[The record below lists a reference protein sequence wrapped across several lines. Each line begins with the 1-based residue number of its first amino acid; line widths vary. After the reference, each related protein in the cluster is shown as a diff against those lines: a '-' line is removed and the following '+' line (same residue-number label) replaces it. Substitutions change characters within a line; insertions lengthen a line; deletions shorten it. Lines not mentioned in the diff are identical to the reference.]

1 MIGFHTI
8 FFRSVTKNMKT
19 VSTFILISSLVAA
32 QAVFAGEIIGTVT
45 LKGTPP
51 PESPNNFIK
60 DDAKCAKVI
69 TETPTTHFYVVGGG
83 GELAD
88 VIVKLKDA
96 PGKSTGA
103 SAQPVV
109 LDQKN
114 CQYVP
119 QILAIQT
126 GQTLLIRTSDP
137 FPHNVHTR
145 PTSPGNHEEN
155 KMQEASAPDVP
166 LTFGA
171 PENFLK
177 FQCDVH
183 STTFGSWMLAWVT
196 VVDHP
201 YFAVTGKDG
210 KFKISN
216 VPAGKYT
223 LTALH
228 RKAAITGV
236 DKQIEVKE
244 GEPAKVDFTLE
255 VPPPAAK

>member
-1 MIGFHTI
+1 
-8 FFRSVTKNMKT
+8 MKT
-19 VSTFILISSLVAA
+19 ISAFILVGSLAA
-32 QAVFAGEIIGTVT
+32 GQIAFAGDIIGTVT

-51 PESPNNFIK
+51 PENPNNFIK

-69 TETPTTHFYVVGGG
+69 TEVPTTHFYVVGAN

-96 PGKSTGA
+96 PGKSAGA
-103 SAQPVV
+103 PAQPVV

-126 GQTLLIRTSDP
+126 GQTLLVRTSDP
-137 FPHNVHTR
+137 FPHNVHTK
-145 PTSPGNHEEN
+145 PTNPANHEEN
-155 KMQEASAPDVP
+155 KMQEAGAPDVP
-166 LTFGA
+166 LTFNA
-171 PENFLK
+171 AENFVK

-183 STTFGSWMLAWVT
+183 SSTFGSWMLAWVT

-216 VPAGKYT
+216 VPPGKYT

-228 RKAAITGV
+228 RKAALSGM

-244 GEPAKVDFTLE
+244 GEPAKVDFVLE
-255 VPPPAAK
+255 VPAAPGK

>member
-1 MIGFHTI
+1 
-8 FFRSVTKNMKT
+8 MKII
-19 VSTFILISSLVAA
+19 SAFILASSLAAGHVAS
-32 QAVFAGEIIGTVT
+32 AGEIIGTVT

-51 PESPNNFIK
+51 PENPNNFIK

-69 TETPTTHFYVVGGG
+69 TEVPTTHFYVVGGG

-96 PGKSTGA
+96 PGKSAGA

-126 GQTLLIRTSDP
+126 GQTLLVRTSDP
-137 FPHNVHTR
+137 FPHNVRTK
-145 PTSPGNHEEN
+145 PATPGNHEEN
-155 KMQEASAPDVP
+155 KMQEAGAPDVP

-171 PENFLK
+171 AENFLK

-183 STTFGSWMLAWVT
+183 SSTFGSWMLAWVT

-228 RKAAITGV
+228 RKAALNGV

-255 VPPPAAK
+255 VPAAPAK